1 MLSTVSQVDQVDA
14 VDQVDQVDQVDTP
27 VLLLPEL
34 IEKMVAERETFQV
47 AKFRTTCT
55 DCVPNL

>member
-1 MLSTVSQVDQVDA
+1 VLSTVSQVDAVDA

-34 IEKMVAERETFQV
+34 IERMITERERFQV

-55 DCVPNL
+55 DCVPNF

>member
-1 MLSTVSQVDQVDA
+1 VLSTVSQVDAVDA
-14 VDQVDQVDQVDTP
+14 VDQVEQVDTP

-34 IEKMVAERETFQV
+34 VEKMIAERETFQV

-55 DCVPNL
+55 DCVPNF

>member
-1 MLSTVSQVDQVDA
+1 MLSTVSPANQ
-14 VDQVDQVDQVDTP
+14 VDQVDQVDAVDTP

-34 IEKMVAERETFQV
+34 IERMIAERETFQV

>member
-1 MLSTVSQVDQVDA
+1 MLSTVSQVDAVDA
-14 VDQVDQVDQVDTP
+14 VDQVDAVDTP

>member
-1 MLSTVSQVDQVDA
+1 VLSTVSQADA
-14 VDQVDQVDQVDTP
+14 VDQVDVGQVDTP
-27 VLLLPEL
+27 VLLLPDL
-34 IEKMVAERETFQV
+34 IEKMIAERETFQV

>member
-1 MLSTVSQVDQVDA
+1 VLSTVSPA
-14 VDQVDQVDQVDTP
+14 NQVDQVDQVDTP

-34 IEKMVAERETFQV
+34 IERMIAERERFQV

-55 DCVPNL
+55 DCVPNF